1 MPKLSFPKELRDQLL
16 KRLKSLLWRG
26 AIMAAVIVLDFLI
39 QNATQVGIP
48 DLATVVLGL
57 LLGEVSKLLNRQK

>member
-1 MPKLSFPKELRDQLL
+1 MLKLSFPKELRDQLL

-26 AIMAAVIVLDFLI
+26 VVMAVVIVLDFVI
-39 QNATQVGIP
+39 QNAAQVGIP

-57 LLGEVSKLLNRQK
+57 VLGEVTKLLNKK